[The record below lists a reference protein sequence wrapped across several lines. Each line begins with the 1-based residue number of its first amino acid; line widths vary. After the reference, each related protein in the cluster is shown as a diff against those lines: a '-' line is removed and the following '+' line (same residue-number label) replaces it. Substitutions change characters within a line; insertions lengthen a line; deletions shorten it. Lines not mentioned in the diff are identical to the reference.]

1 MIKQKNERAL
11 STYCWLRRYWDVV
24 MFRVLKELLWICLY
38 DRGGNPF
45 TGSISKRGGGMFE
58 AFNPHTRC
66 SDCTAI
72 STIYGSILWPVD
84 TCFYRCCMFVVLLR
98 LDPIRIFLM
107 WICHMLQTGCSWILF
122 VLDFLFF
129 FQIRLGHFWGKDWT
143 YRFNERKEI
152 FID

>member
-1 MIKQKNERAL
+1 MLIKEI
-11 STYCWLRRYWDVV
+11 LRRCNVQSP
-24 MFRVLKELLWICLY
+24 EGALLDLFVWPRRQSVHWI
-38 DRGGNPF
+38 NIPM
-45 TGSISKRGGGMFE
+45 GGGMFE

-66 SDCTAI
+66 SNCTAI

>member
-24 MFRVLKELLWICLY
+24 MFRVLKELFWLCLY

-45 TGSISKRGGGMFE
+45 TGSISKRGGGCLKPSI
-58 AFNPHTRC
+58 PHTRC
-66 SDCTAI
+66 SNCTAI

>member
-1 MIKQKNERAL
+1 MLIKEI
-11 STYCWLRRYWDVV
+11 LRRCNVQSP
-24 MFRVLKELLWICLY
+24 EGALLALFVWPRRQSVHWI
-38 DRGGNPF
+38 N
-45 TGSISKRGGGMFE
+45 IQKGGMFE

-72 STIYGSILWPVD
+72 STIYGSNLWPVD

-98 LDPIRIFLM
+98 LDPIRIFLI

>member
-45 TGSISKRGGGMFE
+45 TGSISKRGGVVFE
-58 AFNPHTRC
+58 AFPSRC

-72 STIYGSILWPVD
+72 LTIYGFPLWPVD

-98 LDPIRIFLM
+98 LD
-107 WICHMLQTGCSWILF
+107 HDTDLF
-122 VLDFLFF
+122 DVVLPYAPDRLLSDSLCAGFF
-129 FQIRLGHFWGKDWT
+129 FFFK
-143 YRFNERKEI
+143 
-152 FID
+152 

>member
-1 MIKQKNERAL
+1 MLIKEI
-11 STYCWLRRYWDVV
+11 LRRCNVQSPEGAPLDLFVWPRRQSVH
-24 MFRVLKELLWICLY
+24 WI
-38 DRGGNPF
+38 N
-45 TGSISKRGGGMFE
+45 IQKGGGMFE

-107 WICHMLQTGCSWILF
+107 WICHMLQTGCSWILC
-122 VLDFLFF
+122 VLDFLSF
-129 FQIRLGHFWGKDWT
+129 FQIRLGHFGGKDWT

-152 FID
+152 FIN

>member
-45 TGSISKRGGGMFE
+45 TGSISKRGGCLKPSI
-58 AFNPHTRC
+58 PHTRC
-66 SDCTAI
+66 SNCTAI

-107 WICHMLQTGCSWILF
+107 WICHMLQTGCSWILC
-122 VLDFLFF
+122 VLVFPLF
-129 FQIRLGHFWGKDWT
+129 FQIRFGHFWGKDWT

-152 FID
+152 FIY

>member
-24 MFRVLKELLWICLY
+24 MFRVLKELFWICLY

-45 TGSISKRGGGMFE
+45 TGSISKRGGCLKPSI
-58 AFNPHTRC
+58 PHTRC

>member
-24 MFRVLKELLWICLY
+24 MFRVLKELFWICLY

-45 TGSISKRGGGMFE
+45 TGSISKRGGGCLKPSI
-58 AFNPHTRC
+58 PHTRC

-98 LDPIRIFLM
+98 LDLIRIFLM

-129 FQIRLGHFWGKDWT
+129 FQIRLGQFWG
-143 YRFNERKEI
+143 ERLNMQI
-152 FID
+152 

>member
-45 TGSISKRGGGMFE
+45 TGSISKRGGMFE

-66 SDCTAI
+66 NHCTAI

-122 VLDFLFF
+122 VLDFLSFF
-129 FQIRLGHFWGKDWT
+129 SNKTWAFLGERLNIQI
-143 YRFNERKEI
+143 
-152 FID
+152 